1 MILFIF
7 ILFAQKCVAF
17 DVPLSSC
24 KSDLNIDNNHYNI
37 STTYP
42 IDDAYPSDAH
52 YDDHGNLFFVENG
65 RNSNGYYFNAKIIKN
80 NSTTPQQIP
89 GLPNGITYSIAVD
102 KNNEK
107 VYFSTGKGIFA
118 YNYDTQN
125 ATLISKPHI
134 KFNMIFVDKEGNKYV
149 TENVDG
155 IEEVYLLVGE
165 SKIYFKSLEALE
177 EMAIDS
183 NNNFYFIKQEKLFVL
198 KSTQSSPTLIGS
210 IPYDGIAQIS
220 FYDERVFIASKNF
233 TYFHEND
240 TKFMRVIGNVTEKV
254 SAIAFDNDG
263 NFILGVYGKLLQYKK
278 HQCY

>member
-1 MILFIF
+1 MKLFIF
-7 ILFAQKCVAF
+7 LLFAQKCVAF
-17 DVPLSSC
+17 DIPSSIC

-37 STTYP
+37 STTYH
-42 IDDAYPSDAH
+42 IDDAYPTDAH
-52 YDDHGNLFFVENG
+52 YDERGNLFFVEAG
-65 RNSNGYYFNAKIIKN
+65 QNSNGYNFNAKIIEH
-80 NSTTPQQIP
+80 NSTTPQKIP
-89 GLPNGITYSIAVD
+89 GLPSGITYSIAID
-102 KNNEK
+102 KNNGK
-107 VYFSTGKGIFA
+107 VYFSTGEGIFA
-118 YNYDTQN
+118 YNYDAHN
-125 ATLISKPHI
+125 ATLVSEPNT

-165 SKIYFKSLEALE
+165 SKIHFKSLEALE

-183 NNNFYFIKQEKLFVL
+183 KNNFYFIKQEKLFVL

-210 IPYDGIAQIS
+210 VPYDGVAQIS
-220 FYDERVFIASKNF
+220 FYNERVFIASKNF

-263 NFILGVYGKLLQYKK
+263 NFILGVCGKLLQYKK
-278 HQCY
+278 HQC